1 MMRLLIALIL
11 LLMAVPVHAEQLLTF
26 SCTPNSETDLQGYR
40 VHYGT
45 ATGDYTQS
53 VDFPNPQE
61 IQDGRVIFAMPPIGD
76 EYRYFAATAYDNS
89 NESAYSNEVAYD
101 APPAAPGAFRINVQ
115 VNVSVTTQ

>member
-1 MMRLLIALIL
+1 MRLLIALIL
-11 LLMAVPVHAEQLLTF
+11 LLMAVPVYAEQLLTF
-26 SCTPNSETDLQGYR
+26 SCAPNTETDLQGYR

-76 EYRYFAATAYDNS
+76 EYRYFAATAYDAN
-89 NESAYSNEVAYD
+89 NESDYSNEVAYD

-115 VNVSVTTQ
+115 VNVTVSTQ